1 MPYLLDSDVFIQA
14 KNLHYSFDVCPA
26 FWEWIDVAHERGLVF
41 SIEKVRGELI
51 AGDDELAAWAKAR
64 GDEFFLAPDNAILP
78 SLAAVSAWAGSGA
91 YEPAAVSTFLQVADY
106 YLVAHAHA
114 HAFTVV
120 THEVAAQTVKKIKI
134 PNACIGLGVTVM
146 SPYEMLR
153 IEKARFVL
161 GGTVAGGAPASGGGN
176 SQAPRQE
183 GLWSDP

>member
-1 MPYLLDSDVFIQA
+1 MMPYLLDSDVFIQA
-14 KNLHYSFDVCPA
+14 KNLHYSFDFCPA
-26 FWEWIDVAHERGLVF
+26 FWDWITASHEQGTVF

-51 AGDDELAAWAKAR
+51 AGDDELATWAKAR
-64 GDEFFLAPDNAILP
+64 HNGFFLPPDSAILP
-78 SLAAVSAWAGSGA
+78 SLAAVSAWAGNGA

-161 GGTVAGGAPASGGGN
+161 GRPTSGGAPMGGG
-176 SQAPRQE
+176 SPAPRQE
-183 GLWSDP
+183 GIWTDA